1 MTNSHA
7 KPLDELANR
16 SLKKLREFDRKIF
29 ESNNEKEIEITSSKK
44 TKSGKWQIFLDAYT
58 GHLRKWKNINYIYN

>member
-16 SLKKLREFDRKIF
+16 SLKKLEFDPKIF
-29 ESNNEKEIEITSSKK
+29 ESNNEKEIEITSLKK
-44 TKSGKWQIFLDAYT
+44 QKSGKWHIFLDLHR
-58 GHLRKWKNINYIYN
+58 GDWRKWKNIN